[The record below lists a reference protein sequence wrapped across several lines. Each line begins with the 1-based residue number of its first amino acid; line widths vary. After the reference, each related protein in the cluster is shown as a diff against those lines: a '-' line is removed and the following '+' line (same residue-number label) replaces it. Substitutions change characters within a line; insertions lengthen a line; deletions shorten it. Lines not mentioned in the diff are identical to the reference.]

1 MKDTQ
6 QFKALVMHKVRLQ
19 QQQKQQR
26 LQKRRAV
33 TISLSTLCAGIICVF
48 SVLWFANVFPLQFDG
63 DRGTDGSHYGGSL
76 DGTNIPQSQQGV
88 AGSDKNNTNGSQNT
102 DSIPEALPGG
112 ADNTTSSQ
120 INQAIPNGSSDGID
134 DPTWPQDGIGGNE
147 DPGSNVNSATPPSN
161 NTNGSTSSPIVYV
174 FDSLTL
180 SDLSPQIAADLSLQ
194 SGVLTDKIAV
204 QTLVAMADDCIGDAA
219 EQSDNAAVLFSL
231 LAEHGAHQWRYT
243 FYQDNTLVVQKDE
256 QSTTHRTDPDAFE
269 RLKNALQKV
278 TFSQN

>member
-33 TISLSTLCAGIICVF
+33 TISLSTLCVGIVCVF
-48 SVLWFANVFPLQFDG
+48 SVLWFTNVLPLQIDG
-63 DRGTDGSHYGGSL
+63 DRGTDGSNYGGSL

-102 DSIPEALPGG
+102 DSIPEALPGDSG
-112 ADNTTSSQ
+112 NTTQPQYSTDG
-120 INQAIPNGSSDGID
+120 NGNVGSSVD
-134 DPTWPQDGIGGNE
+134 
-147 DPGSNVNSATPPSN
+147 SAAPPSDDA
-161 NTNGSTSSPIVYV
+161 NGSTSSSIVFV

-204 QTLVAMADDCIGDAA
+204 QTLVAMLDDCIGDAA

-256 QSTTHRTDPDAFE
+256 QSTTHRTDPDAFKC
-269 RLKNALQKV
+269 LKNALQKV